1 MAGSCYRTGTSLA
14 RHPGKPNLMIHAS
27 RATVLLLVGWLVTG
41 CSSGI
46 LDETPTRPTPEAGA
60 PAPPPT
66 ANPPPTTSTV
76 ITVTAAGVSPQTLT
90 VAVGSRVTFTNAD
103 NRPHDFSGG
112 PDPSRPECPEI
123 DVAGFIVAGQ
133 SRETGVFTVARTCEY
148 HDHTYIGVPAFS
160 GRIVIQ

>member
-1 MAGSCYRTGTSLA
+1 
-14 RHPGKPNLMIHAS
+14 MIHAS
-27 RATVLLLVGWLVTG
+27 RATVLLLAGWLVTG

-60 PAPPPT
+60 PAPPP
-66 ANPPPTTSTV
+66 AASPPPTTSTV

-148 HDHTYIGVPAFS
+148 HDHTYIGVAAFS

>member
-1 MAGSCYRTGTSLA
+1 M
-14 RHPGKPNLMIHAS
+14 
-27 RATVLLLVGWLVTG
+27 TG

-46 LDETPTRPTPEAGA
+46 AVDETPTRPTPPSRRAG
-60 PAPPPT
+60 PASGAESPT
-66 ANPPPTTSTV
+66 HDEPV

-133 SRETGVFTVARTCEY
+133 SRQTGVFTVARTCEY
-148 HDHTYIGVPAFS
+148 HDHAYIGVPAFS